1 MRITNTHRFQMEAA
15 KANGISVFDAARSR
29 IEPWTV
35 TADYDFVASAAE
47 LVDAAEKQ
55 CQVARVLD
63 RPFEAQ
69 TGVFVGVLLID
80 MLTGTSIGITSSK
93 GELAIPSS
101 LDEMAFV
108 LHHKDTA
115 RKYEFRSQTF
125 GVVYAITTWV
135 GSIRLLVRSEA
146 VDIYGKMEDG
156 EIIAFSVSL
165 EKDGN
170 LRIWSLSEDKNPIPV
185 VERIAQFV
193 KSWNS

>member
-1 MRITNTHRFQMEAA
+1 MRITNTHRLQMEAA
-15 KANGISVFDAARSR
+15 KAAGITVFDAARSR
-29 IEPWTV
+29 IEPWSV
-35 TADYDFVASAAE
+35 TDDGFVASAAE
-47 LVDAAEKQ
+47 LIDAAEKQ
-55 CQVARVLD
+55 CQMARILD

-69 TGVFVGVLLID
+69 GGVFVGVCLID
-80 MLTGTSIGITSSK
+80 MLTGTSVGINNSK

-108 LHHKDTA
+108 LHHKDKA

-125 GVVYAITTWV
+125 GVTYSVTTWI

-170 LRIWSLSEDKNPIPV
+170 LRIWSLSEDANPIPV
-185 VERIAQFV
+185 VERILRFV
-193 KSWNS
+193 RSWNS